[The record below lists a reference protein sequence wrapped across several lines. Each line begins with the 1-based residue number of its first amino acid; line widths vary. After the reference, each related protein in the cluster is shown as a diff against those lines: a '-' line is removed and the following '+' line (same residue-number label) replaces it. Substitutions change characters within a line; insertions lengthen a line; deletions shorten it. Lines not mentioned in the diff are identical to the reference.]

1 MPRSNPTDIQHLVE
15 RVAIAEQNLLVK
27 KNKSLSRNL
36 RRLLSAKRKIVK
48 QNLFKVPFDQQ

>member
-15 RVAIAEQNLLVK
+15 SVTIAEQNLLVK

-48 QNLFKVPFDQQ
+48 QNLFKAPFDQQ